1 MDEDS
6 KEQWANP
13 GSHSLGLNTGL
24 SHSNLNKF
32 ASPVSSCLAL
42 PSVQCL
48 GSAPMELFLPHS
60 PPHPPSRL
68 RELAPGCPLVPIFSG
83 LPMRTASL
91 SKLQALEGRA
101 CVSCFSFICRV
112 HNSTSRALKTWC
124 RTDWGLDPLT
134 HLISS
139 HLGNILNLK
148 LYFIIQVT
156 DKNIHSN
163 PQSLFITHQE
173 SSSTCTGRKNKKRK
187 EKKVEKRDGG
197 SRG

>member
-1 MDEDS
+1 MVGLPLQAWGPIGVFWLGPLTW
-6 KEQWANP
+6 QWCREWP
-13 GSHSLGLNTGL
+13 GDQVTW
-24 SHSNLNKF
+24 
-32 ASPVSSCLAL
+32 ACPVISPTKPSTPRVSSKAA
-42 PSVQCL
+42 SVY
-48 GSAPMELFLPHS
+48 LFLIYLQGPQQHIKSLENVVQDWLGFRPPHS
-60 PPHPPSRL
+60 S
-68 RELAPGCPLVPIFSG
+68 
-83 LPMRTASL
+83 
-91 SKLQALEGRA
+91 
-101 CVSCFSFICRV
+101 
-112 HNSTSRALKTWC
+112 
-124 RTDWGLDPLT
+124 